1 MNYYRN
7 MYFRFLTSLI
17 VLLWSAI
24 GLASAQSVQ
33 QGLAMEY
40 KGKSEKQALAGVSV
54 TAANA
59 GSVISDEKGEFTLNF
74 RTLKAGDQIQ
84 FRRIEMY
91 GYEVMNTEALE
102 VARIARASQANST
115 TTSSSDNATPLQIVL
130 APHKL
135 LQQLRDGYRSV
146 ASQRYQKQL
155 AEAEAE
161 AERLREAGQLAEAD
175 YNQRMDALEEE
186 YEEKLSKLE
195 SYIDKFARID
205 LSDLD
210 QDEQQIIDLVQ
221 AGDFDQALSLY
232 DKQDLA
238 NRLAQSRADR
248 QKLTDARQQIAQAEQ
263 QKARENQRLRESIE
277 RQILLLRMA
286 GGEENRM
293 KVHEILHQTY
303 LADTTHIETLRDYVR
318 SLVEYD
324 RQDEAIALVRS
335 AMLRPYD
342 AEDKEEFFQHCMLL
356 MELSRIYFQQ
366 QDMENSKLLALEVD
380 SLYGSRLATDTKLA
394 SRVLP
399 QVASFL
405 LRQLLEEGE
414 TDKLQLQ
421 AEKLRRHWNP
431 DSLHTGSLS
440 AYADV
445 CGALS
450 DYYSHIGDTEQNHWA
465 IATGIE
471 LGENLYARYPWAIFL
486 ADNYSTACGVYALD
500 DMRGKAQ
507 AAARRAA
514 ELISLDLTQRR
525 GTQRLINSASD
536 YYQLLEALTGMEEY
550 TLADSLMQLQESQ
563 RVFAELDERYPGML
577 DAIHCIYQF
586 SEARV
591 RLHQGRIAEADS
603 VIQTSLGTL
612 SAMEDYASLYAV
624 HRPYL
629 LGMLADAQ
637 GKNDEAR
644 ELYLEAIRV
653 QEEIYEAS
661 EHDTW
666 EADQLCR
673 NYLRMADLCGRQRD
687 KKGLRSY
694 LKLAEKVAAFPYNK
708 TQVEEY
714 KKKYK

>member
-1 MNYYRN
+1 MKLKFYTSIIIL
-7 MYFRFLTSLI
+7 FLLA
-17 VLLWSAI
+17 L
-24 GLASAQSVQ
+24 GFASAQSVQ
-33 QGLAMEY
+33 QGVTLEY
-40 KGKSEKQALAGVSV
+40 KGKAEKQALAGVSV

-59 GSVISDEKGEFTLNF
+59 GSVISDANGAFTLQF
-74 RTLKAGDQIQ
+74 RSLKVGDAIQ
-84 FRRIEMY
+84 FRRIDMN
-91 GYEVMNTEALE
+91 GYEVMNTEALD
-102 VARIARASQANST
+102 VARIARTAQPSQT
-115 TTSSSDNATPLQIVL
+115 LQTSHPLQIIL
-130 APHKL
+130 APRQL

-161 AERLREAGQLAEAD
+161 AEKLKQAGELAEAE
-175 YNQRMDALEEE
+175 YNERMDALEEE

-210 QDEQQIIDLVQ
+210 KDEQQIIDLVQ

-248 QKLTDARQQIAQAEQ
+248 QKLTDARLQIAQVEQ

-335 AMLRPYD
+335 AMLRPFD
-342 AEDKEEFFQHCMLL
+342 AEDKEAFFQHCMLL

-366 QDMENSKLLALEVD
+366 QDMERSEQLALEVD
-380 SLYGSRLATDTKLA
+380 SLYDARLATDTKLT

-405 LRQLLEEGE
+405 LRQLLVGGE
-414 TDKLQLQ
+414 MEKLQLQ

-440 AYADV
+440 AYVEV

-450 DYYSHIGDTEQNHWA
+450 EYYSQYGNSDQSHWA
-465 IATGIE
+465 VETGIE
-471 LGENLYARYPWAIFL
+471 LGENLYARYPWSIFL
-486 ADNYSTACGVYALD
+486 ADNYSTACGIYALD
-500 DMRGKAQ
+500 DMRDKAQ

-514 ELISLDLTQRR
+514 ELISIELTERRTTQRV
-525 GTQRLINSASD
+525 INAASD

-550 TLADSLMQLQESQ
+550 ALADSLMQLQESQ
-563 RVFAELDERYPGML
+563 RAFAEIDEHYPGLL

-586 SEARV
+586 SEVQV

-603 VIQTSLGTL
+603 VAQASLSTL
-612 SAMEDYASLYAV
+612 SALDDYASLYAQR
-624 HRPYL
+624 RPYL

-637 GKNDEAR
+637 GKADEAR
-644 ELYLEAIRV
+644 ALYLEAIRI

-661 EHDTW
+661 EHDAW

-673 NYLRMADLCGRQRD
+673 NYLLLADLCRRQRD

-694 LKLAEKVAAFPYNK
+694 LKLAEKVAVFPYNK
-708 TQVEEY
+708 TQL
-714 KKKYK
+714 KHIQQ